1 MSGVKDKPAPVPV
14 DDDDDG
20 AGEPNEKVLV
30 TGLADHDAVDCVGE
44 ENVCGLNEKLPGD
57 AVAEDAAAGGVVTAV
72 TDGAV
77 LGGDENEKPP
87 LPLLLAGPP
96 NENAV
101 WLPGLLLLLL
111 LLLLDAAAAKPPKL
125 DLVALDTLP
134 SVAPK
139 EPTSGLKGWLNDEA
153 AEAVVAALVG
163 GDAEADH
170 PSLASIAR
178 FCRTSA
184 RLAAFVSPPRP
195 ISSHMV

>member
-1 MSGVKDKPAPVPV
+1 MSGVKDKPAPVPAE
-14 DDDDDG
+14 DDDG
-20 AGEPNEKVLV
+20 AGEPNEKVPV
-30 TGLADHDAVDCVGE
+30 TGLADIDAVDCVGE

-57 AVAEDAAAGGVVTAV
+57 AVAEDAAGGVVTAA

-101 WLPGLLLLLL
+101 WLPGLLL

-163 GDAEADH
+163 DAEADH

-178 FCRTSA
+178 VCRTSA